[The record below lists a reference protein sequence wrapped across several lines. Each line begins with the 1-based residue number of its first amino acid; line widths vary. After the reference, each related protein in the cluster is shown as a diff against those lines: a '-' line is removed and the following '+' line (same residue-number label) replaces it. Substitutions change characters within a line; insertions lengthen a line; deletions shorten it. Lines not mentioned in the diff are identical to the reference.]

1 LPLGKPKSVR
11 SGDPKSIVTRDFD
24 GGLVAYNHFGNGVK
38 TLELPAPVKRHSTG
52 ETGTRFEIQDADGD
66 VFLPLE

>member
-1 LPLGKPKSVR
+1 
-11 SGDPKSIVTRDFD
+11 
-24 GGLVAYNHFGNGVK
+24 VK